1 MNRPQAAAKGAQGG
15 IGEKSMREEVITVVR
30 YSLELRRE
38 VLMRLTYSVGEGPR
52 PDTVR
57 WFLIGKEIETLAQNK
72 ANS

>member
-1 MNRPQAAAKGAQGG
+1 
-15 IGEKSMREEVITVVR
+15 MREEVITVVR